1 MTIAAILT
9 TANISFDFLP
19 SSFLLVAVFFLICL
33 DFITGVT
40 KAVFLNIPRTSKGY
54 RETYGKFIQ
63 YMGAVLMS
71 IAIGFMVQEV
81 KQLKDLEFFS
91 KIVNNVIL
99 IGIVCIESL
108 SVLENLIAIDN
119 KSMFAKFIISP
130 LYRLLTFELT
140 NLFKKND

>member
-40 KAVFLNIPRTSKGY
+40 KAVFLKIPRTSKGY